1 MTEIG
6 DYSKYFK
13 PEIKEMKLVGER
25 ELNYGA
31 FVSGLIKIVN
41 IKHFIEE

>member
-1 MTEIG
+1 MIEIG

-13 PEIKEMKLVGER
+13 PEIKETKLTGER

-31 FVSGLIKIVN
+31 FVSALIKVVN
-41 IKHFIEE
+41 IRHFIEE